1 MTGKRRTQLVT
12 SRMWTA
18 VGAMAVLSL
27 SAKSTIQLSRLA
39 MIKSE
44 SVGIE
49 ETPGSDTKVS
59 KHPDLEVKERY
70 EVGDLSIVSAGIGTL
85 SSGTWC
91 VGFSDL
97 SFRLKANFGLVPVE
111 AWFVCSFSKACSHD
125 LSCLN
130 AGYIINDHVKGI
142 ERDWYHFVLS
152 LVIRGEERACVH
164 ELFSQESQPGR
175 KLRYVRG
182 CRGG

>member
-1 MTGKRRTQLVT
+1 MIGRRRTQLAT

-18 VGAMAVLSL
+18 VRAMAVLSL

-44 SVGIE
+44 SIGVD
-49 ETPGSDTKVS
+49 ETPGSDAKVS

-70 EVGDLSIVSAGIGTL
+70 EVGDLSIVSAGIGAL

-97 SFRLKANFGLVPVE
+97 SFRLKANFCLVPVE

-125 LSCLN
+125 FSCLN
-130 AGYIINDHVKGI
+130 VRYIVNDHVKGP
-142 ERDWYHFVLS
+142 E
-152 LVIRGEERACVH
+152 
-164 ELFSQESQPGR
+164 
-175 KLRYVRG
+175 
-182 CRGG
+182 